1 MPKADFQIFI
11 NSNSMLAKLQNDV
24 DAQKIFD
31 ILNEDAQIFAAILAI
46 ENGKPAL
53 SASIKKI
60 EDYALNPQCNFFTS
74 NFERQAVGRMQK
86 FILAPFGYVPNDINK
101 SVNSK
106 IFTVATCYEKD
117 ESKATMIIK
126 VMSEEKI

>member
-1 MPKADFQIFI
+1 MPKANFQNFV
-11 NSNSMLAKLQNDV
+11 NSNSILAKLQNNN
-24 DAQKIFD
+24 DAQKIFE
-31 ILNEDAQIFAAILAI
+31 ILNDDAQIYAAILAT

-60 EDYALNPQCNFFTS
+60 EEYISENKSDFFAS

-86 FILAPFGYVPNDINK
+86 FILAPFGYVPNEIKK

-117 ESKATMIIK
+117 ESQATMIIK
-126 VMSEEKI
+126 ITSEEKN

>member
-1 MPKADFQIFI
+1 MPKANFQDFI
-11 NSNSMLAKLQNDV
+11 NSNTILAKFQNNT

-31 ILNEDAQIFAAILAI
+31 ILNEDEQIYAAILAT

-60 EDYALNPQCNFFTS
+60 EKYISDNKSVFFTS

-86 FILAPFGYVPNDINK
+86 FILAPFGYVPNDIQK

-106 IFTVATCYEKD
+106 FFTVATCYEKD
-117 ESKATMIIK
+117 ESKATMAIK
-126 VMSEEKI
+126 ITSEEKA

>member
-1 MPKADFQIFI
+1 MPKADFQSFI

-60 EDYALNPQCNFFTS
+60 EDYVSKTQSNFSAS

-86 FILAPFGYVPNDINK
+86 FVLEPFGYVPNDVKK
-101 SVNSK
+101 SVNSQ

>member
-1 MPKADFQIFI
+1 MPKADFQSFI
-11 NSNSMLAKLQNDV
+11 NSNSMLAKLQNNP
-24 DAQKIFD
+24 DAMAIFD
-31 ILNEDAQIFAAILAI
+31 ILNDDAQIYAAILAT

-60 EDYALNPQCNFFTS
+60 EEYVSENKSDFFAS

-86 FILAPFGYVPNDINK
+86 AILSPFGYFPNDIKK

-106 IFTVATCYEKD
+106 IFTVATCYEEKKD
-117 ESKATMIIK
+117 LATMIIK
-126 VMSEEKI
+126 ITSESKA

>member
-1 MPKADFQIFI
+1 MPKANFQSFI
-11 NSNSMLAKLQNDV
+11 NSNSMLAKLQNNA
-24 DAQKIFD
+24 DAMAIFD
-31 ILNEDAQIFAAILAI
+31 ILNDDAQIYAAILAT

-53 SASIKKI
+53 SASTKKI
-60 EDYALNPQCNFFTS
+60 EEYVSENKSDFFAS

-86 FILAPFGYVPNDINK
+86 AILSPFGYVPNEIKK

-117 ESKATMIIK
+117 ESKVTMIIK
-126 VMSEEKI
+126 ITSEEKA